1 MELNNL
7 TIEDTK
13 TNEIQD
19 DVQIDKEFINNLED
33 VENNIANEL
42 ENLLGKDVFSN
53 VYKIVNDSVKKE

>member
-42 ENLLGKDVFSN
+42 ENLLGKDVFSK
-53 VYKIVNDSVKKE
+53 VYKIVNDSVKIE